1 VLLTVITLPTISFT
15 TQRGWQTL
23 KMFDPLCTY
32 PTNISDF
39 TDNKQYTIRKI
50 YKQIRNNK

>member
-1 VLLTVITLPTISFT
+1 LTVITLPTISFT